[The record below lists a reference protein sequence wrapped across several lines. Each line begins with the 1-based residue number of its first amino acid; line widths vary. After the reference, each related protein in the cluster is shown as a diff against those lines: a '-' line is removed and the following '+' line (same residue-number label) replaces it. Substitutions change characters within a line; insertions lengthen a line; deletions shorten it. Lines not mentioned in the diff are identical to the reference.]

1 MGGGGGIMGLGE
13 GARVSDFFTKS
24 PNLKEKKFFWGG
36 GEGGGRGW
44 LGEGRTRVGEFFFT
58 KNPNRK

>member
-1 MGGGGGIMGLGE
+1 MGGIMGLGE

-36 GEGGGRGW
+36 GRGGGARLVGG
-44 LGEGRTRVGEFFFT
+44 GED
-58 KNPNRK
+58 

>member
-24 PNLKEKKFFWGG
+24 PNLKEKNFFLGG
-36 GEGGGRGW
+36 GEGGGEVGWGRGG
-44 LGEGRTRVGEFFFT
+44 LE
-58 KNPNRK
+58 